1 MIRVSE
7 RKYEILVQSA
17 RYNGH
22 VPKSKSPPLTGL
34 CARTTE
40 FSNEYSETRSLR
52 EKGCAFDN
60 IIIILTMKPLMTM

>member
-60 IIIILTMKPLMTM
+60 IIIIMKPLMTM